1 MDMGHNGGA
10 AADRLVEFV
19 GGIEELEAEKR
30 RIADLIKDV
39 KSRAKRA
46 GFDGKVV
53 NQMLRERRMS
63 SGDREE
69 FQALCEMYRAALG
82 MLNGTPLGEAARKRL
97 MGRELPKTDEPD
109 GGTPTFPEEPSK
121 AQDLDAARAAGRT
134 AAREG
139 KRIIDNPYTS
149 GDPRRAAWDEGWCA
163 ETGTDGM
170 EVPAAWRRAEK
181 KGKKPDGDAAPKG
194 DDTEKPEG
202 EGGEA

>member
-19 GGIEELEAEKR
+19 GSIEELEAEKR
-30 RIADLIKDV
+30 RIADLIRDA

-97 MGRELPKTDEPD
+97 MGKETPEPDEPNA
-109 GGTPTFPEEPSK
+109 GAPTLPDQPSNTE
-121 AQDLDAARAAGRT
+121 DLDAARAAGR
-134 AAREG
+134 AAAKEG

-181 KGKKPDGDAAPKG
+181 KKKKPEGDEAPKG
-194 DDTEKPEG
+194 NDGGKPEG
-202 EGGEA
+202 EGGEP